1 MACLV
6 LVNLLIA
13 QAIVGVY
20 YPTSVARLGPA
31 VLAALA
37 LVTVGAIVY
46 AIMGWRSYL
55 HRPPE

>member
-1 MACLV
+1 V

-37 LVTVGAIVY
+37 LVTVGAIIY